1 MLKTLLLTVLL
12 AICSTTISAQAKQQ
26 TSLAPKGFVSDFAE
40 VLDLRAKIELEDKLR
55 KFSENEGLEI
65 NVVTVKTTGNIGISD
80 YYKSLAQ
87 SRKSIKKTKP
97 DYGILFLAA
106 INERQYFT
114 QVTSDAEEIFSN
126 DWLDK
131 TQKQTLVPEF
141 QKGNYSSGI
150 LNTINAFMDKFTAF
164 KLTKR
169 ADLERKFKIYEADL
183 LLAESLQAVVVTTK
197 DWNAL
202 QGTAQ
207 LFERADT
214 KSNWTKKGAGF
225 PVVIGKNGLA
235 WSDEFE
241 YLLREKPQTFKR
253 EGDGKSPAGIFDL
266 TSAFGSNAKPEYIK
280 LPFTKLEDS
289 TECVD
294 DTNSASYNRIVD
306 RYKIGN
312 FDWQSSEK
320 MLEIGAQY
328 DLGVFVAHN
337 SNPVK
342 RGSGSCIFLHI
353 WKDENSGTAG
363 CTAMKRENIEQILA
377 WLESDKK
384 PLLIQLPTAEYEKL
398 KTTWKLPNLK

>member
-1 MLKTLLLTVLL
+1 MLRNLLFIILL
-12 AICSTTISAQAKQQ
+12 AICSTTISAQAKVQ

-40 VLDLRAKIELEDKLR
+40 VLDLRAKIALEDKLR
-55 KFSENEGLEI
+55 RFSENEGLEI
-65 NVVTVKTTGNIGISD
+65 AVVTIKTTGNISISD
-80 YYKSLAQ
+80 YSLSLANKWKVG
-87 SRKSIKKTKP
+87 SKTKP
-97 DYGILFLAA
+97 SYGILFLAA
-106 INERQYFT
+106 IGDRKYHT
-114 QVTSDAEEIFSN
+114 QVTRDAEEIFS
-126 DWLDK
+126 DAWLGL
-131 TQKQTLVPEF
+131 TQRQTLVPEF
-141 QKGNYSSGI
+141 QKGTYSTGI
-150 LNTINAFMDKFTAF
+150 LNTVNAFMDKFTSF
-164 KLTKR
+164 KQTKR
-169 ADLERKFKIYEADL
+169 ADLERKFKVYEADL
-183 LLAESLQAVVVTTK
+183 LLAESLQTVVVTTK

-235 WSDEFE
+235 WSEEFE
-241 YLLREKPQTFKR
+241 YLLKEKPQTFKR
-253 EGDGKSPAGIFDL
+253 EGDGKSPAGVFDL
-266 TSAFGSNAKPEYIK
+266 TSAFGSAAKSAYVK
-280 LPFTKLEDS
+280 LPFTKLEES

-306 RYKIGN
+306 RFKIGN

-342 RGSGSCIFLHI
+342 KGNGSCIFLHI
-353 WKDENSGTAG
+353 WTDETTGTAG

-384 PLLIQLPTAEYEKL
+384 PVLIQFPTAEYEKL